1 MPTFNL
7 FRKSRDEPLKHSLD
21 TIFEYAEKS
30 GVREIVFE
38 PRRAT
43 EVTETEGVPAQNV
56 PPDSVVLFVFYRING
71 ELKRQLSYG
80 YGKEEL
86 MEELRRYS
94 TKDWLIGF
102 ENTDLGD
109 RADVRRL

>member
-1 MPTFNL
+1 MTSFKL
-7 FRKSRDEPLKHSLD
+7 FRKSREEPLKLSLD
-21 TIFEYAEKS
+21 TIFEYAEKG

-38 PRRAT
+38 PRRVNEA
-43 EVTETEGVPAQNV
+43 TETEGVPAPIV

-102 ENTDLGD
+102 ENTELGD